1 MQRHCFGAIPTRE
14 QKNINSL
21 RIIRMNTGM
30 DKLILDACCGSRMM
44 WFDKQNPL
52 AVFMD
57 IRDEECTLCDGRNL
71 EVHPDVVGDFRNIPF
86 EDATFRLVV
95 FDPPHLV
102 RLGANSYTAHK
113 YGKLFPSWETDLK
126 QGFNECMR
134 VLKPEGVLIFK
145 WNETQNPVSHII
157 ETFGVNPLFGHKSGK
172 NSKTQWMCFLKST
185 Y

>member
-1 MQRHCFGAIPTRE
+1 
-14 QKNINSL
+14 
-21 RIIRMNTGM
+21 MNTGM

-113 YGKLFPSWETDLK
+113 YGKL
-126 QGFNECMR
+126 
-134 VLKPEGVLIFK
+134 
-145 WNETQNPVSHII
+145 PV
-157 ETFGVNPLFGHKSGK
+157 G
-172 NSKTQWMCFLKST
+172 
-185 Y
+185 

>member
-1 MQRHCFGAIPTRE
+1 MKT
-14 QKNINSL
+14 
-21 RIIRMNTGM
+21 
-30 DKLILDACCGSRMM
+30 DKLILDACCGPRMM

-71 EVHPDVVGDFRNIPF
+71 EVHPDVVGDFRNMPF

-113 YGKLFPSWETDLK
+113 YGKLFSSWETDLK
-126 QGFNECMR
+126 QGFDECMR
-134 VLKPEGVLIFK
+134 VLKPEGILIFK
-145 WNETQNPVSHII
+145 WNETQIATSRII
-157 ETFGVNPLFGHKSGK
+157 KIFGVNPLFGHKSGK
-172 NSKTQWMCFLKST
+172 NSKTQWMCFLKSA